1 MLPAEPT
8 CSTTATYCDQTSS
21 SRRCSFADSLGSNDK
36 SKAPATRRALR
47 WTEIINTC
55 CWFSPAHTIRCKQ
68 SPTRP
73 VALEHDAH
81 EIKSQTPATARQFV
95 TRTVSKNL
103 KDCNICPIKSEPL
116 PQRLDALRM
125 KARAGKV

>member
-1 MLPAEPT
+1 
-8 CSTTATYCDQTSS
+8 
-21 SRRCSFADSLGSNDK
+21 
-36 SKAPATRRALR
+36 
-47 WTEIINTC
+47 
-55 CWFSPAHTIRCKQ
+55 
-68 SPTRP
+68 